1 MFDQARMQQKAEAL
15 AARLALLE
23 QQETRVKV
31 QTEETQRNLQALA
44 VAKQLQEQRIHHKVE
59 AIRDLHR
66 GNAFYHGQA
75 HKELSSRCDPEGA
88 QLDFPP
94 QPSSGQ
100 EQGWLQT
107 TTPRGLNSQAPPTP
121 RTPRTGIPEY
131 SRGAVTQSAFP
142 GSGSQPGTRGGT
154 SRLQTSDI
162 LQSRRAQL
170 VAKSKL
176 AGSQREKIRLGG
188 YSYHGNRMWMEPS
201 LGAAGSPKAHAL
213 EVPEKL
219 AKMDTQEL
227 VDRMSKKEIEM
238 KSRLESAKKAQ
249 TLANNDLASR
259 LKSFSSVQTSARKAI
274 REGSY

>member
-1 MFDQARMQQKAEAL
+1 MQQKAEAL

-23 QQETRVKV
+23 QQETRVKA

-44 VAKQLQEQRIHHKVE
+44 VAKQLQERRINDKVE
-59 AIRDLHR
+59 ALRDLHR
-66 GNAFYHGQA
+66 GDAFYQGQA
-75 HKELSSRCDPEGA
+75 HKELSSRCDLEGDALA
-88 QLDFPP
+88 QLELPP
-94 QPSSGQ
+94 QLTSRSSGQ
-100 EQGWLQT
+100 EQGWLQP
-107 TTPRGLNSQAPPTP
+107 TTPRGLSSQAPPTP

-131 SRGAVTQSAFP
+131 SRGAVTQSPFP

-201 LGAAGSPKAHAL
+201 LGAAGSPKAQAV

-227 VDRMSKKEIEM
+227 VDRMAKKEIEM
-238 KSRLESAKKAQ
+238 KSRLEAAKKAQ
-249 TLANNDLASR
+249 ALANNDLASR